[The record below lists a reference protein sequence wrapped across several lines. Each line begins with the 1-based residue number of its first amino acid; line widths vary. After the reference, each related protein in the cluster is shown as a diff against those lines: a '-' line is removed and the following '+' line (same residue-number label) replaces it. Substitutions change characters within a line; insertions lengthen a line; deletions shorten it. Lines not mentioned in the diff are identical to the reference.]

1 MTANH
6 EPPSLSTARA
16 PGAPQ
21 AAVPSASEAANQLL
35 YRPGIAGGHVE
46 SLFLKGNSPDGQ
58 RALWVKYTLL
68 APKQGSSDVAELW
81 AIAFDRSWPAPR
93 ANKRTYPIARAELQR
108 APFALRLPDGELG
121 HGYARGALGSDG
133 HGGPQLRWEL
143 RYACPDAPFLPFPSP
158 RMYTGA
164 FPRTKT
170 LTPVPDTLL
179 QGSFEVDGECWDV
192 TGFRAAQ
199 GHNWGKG
206 HADAYAWA
214 HANALAPR
222 PGSAPCSRAWL
233 EVISGRVRI
242 GPLLTPWL
250 TVAAIELDGQ
260 LHRFDG
266 PRAML
271 SRALQSDARSFA
283 CTLRQDDATLT
294 AKLWADTPL
303 LAGLRY
309 QDPDGQALA
318 CLNSKLAY
326 AEVTLTARGRTWR
339 LGTDQAALELGTRR
353 GDHGVQLLV

>member
-16 PGAPQ
+16 AAAAPEE
-21 AAVPSASEAANQLL
+21 SAGEAANRLL
-35 YRPGIAGGHVE
+35 YRPNLAGGHVE

-58 RALWVKYTLL
+58 RALWLKYTLL
-68 APKQGSSDVAELW
+68 APKAGGPAVAELW

-93 ANKRTYPIARAELQR
+93 ANKRTYPIERAQLR
-108 APFALRLPDGELG
+108 SAPFGLSLPDGELG
-121 HGYARGALGSDG
+121 HGHARGVLGADDQ
-133 HGGPQLRWEL
+133 GGPLLRWEL
-143 RYACPDAPFLPFPSP
+143 RYACPEAPFLPFPSP

-179 QGSFEVDGECWDV
+179 EGSFQVDEQRWDV
-192 TGFRAAQ
+192 SGFRAAQ

-206 HADAYAWA
+206 HAHAYAWA
-214 HANALAPR
+214 HANALRPR
-222 PGSAPCSRAWL
+222 PGSAPCSHAWL
-233 EVISGRVRI
+233 EVISGRVRV

-271 SRALQSDARSFA
+271 SRAVESDARSFA
-283 CTLRQDDATLT
+283 FSVRQGDATLS
-294 AKLWADTPL
+294 AKLWAELPL

-309 QDPDGQALA
+309 QDPDGQELA

-326 AEVTLTARGRTWR
+326 GEVTMTAHGRTWL

-353 GDHGVQLLV
+353 RDHGVPLLV